1 MNRRNF
7 LKSSTAAVLAQSLP
21 WSRIAAAE
29 GWRTFETVTR
39 VDIKDAFGV
48 ARAWVPLPLAADT
61 PWQKTID
68 NAWSGNAARAAI
80 AADGK
85 YGGGGGA

>member
-1 MNRRNF
+1 
-7 LKSSTAAVLAQSLP
+7 
-21 WSRIAAAE
+21 
-29 GWRTFETVTR
+29 VTR

-85 YGGGGGA
+85 YGVTMLHVEWNEREMNLAP

>member
-29 GWRTFETVTR
+29 AG
-39 VDIKDAFGV
+39 
-48 ARAWVPLPLAADT
+48 ARSRP
-61 PWQKTID
+61 
-68 NAWSGNAARAAI
+68 
-80 AADGK
+80 
-85 YGGGGGA
+85 